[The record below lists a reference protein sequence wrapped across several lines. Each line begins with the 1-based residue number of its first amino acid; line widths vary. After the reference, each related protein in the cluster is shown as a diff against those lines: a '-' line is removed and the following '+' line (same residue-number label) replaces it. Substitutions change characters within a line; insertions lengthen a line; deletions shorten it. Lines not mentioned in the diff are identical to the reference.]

1 MLFDLILYF
10 FLITIHVNPMIL
22 IWHMGS
28 MPISS
33 IRSLSPDKSVEIDQ
47 QIAQE
52 NERELKE
59 MILTNEDLQDAMMV
73 ISEDTLFRS
82 VESTLHR
89 YWDGSNPPLYFLST
103 KKKQNFSLEFETKR
117 IILRR
122 ERNFN
127 VWVDVSNSTNF
138 NADSLFILNSFFE
151 LHNSLMVFSKYG
163 CNPYLR
169 YWDIDDNAFID
180 KVIVLYYKHNHYI
193 LVKTPDASS
202 LECQQWLSNK
212 FKQTVNENS
221 KIPFFQ
227 DWMLY
232 CFKNNDYFRH
242 YTFGYGE

>member
-151 LHNSLMVFSKYG
+151 
-163 CNPYLR
+163 
-169 YWDIDDNAFID
+169 
-180 KVIVLYYKHNHYI
+180 
-193 LVKTPDASS
+193 
-202 LECQQWLSNK
+202 
-212 FKQTVNENS
+212 
-221 KIPFFQ
+221 
-227 DWMLY
+227 
-232 CFKNNDYFRH
+232 
-242 YTFGYGE
+242 